1 MIYPIT
7 VYGHPVLRK
16 ETNDI
21 EKDYP
26 NLNQLL
32 EDMFKT
38 MYNAD
43 GVGLAAPQIG
53 LPIRI
58 FVIDLT
64 ILEDRDPIFKGF
76 KKAFINPVIV
86 ERSKET
92 VSQEEGCL
100 SLPGINESVSRPVK
114 IRIRYLNEKLEEC
127 EEEYGDYFARV
138 IQHEYDHLEGKLF
151 IDHVSPIRRQ
161 MNKGKLNGMLK
172 GKANCHYKVR
182 YSDK

>member
-16 ETNDI
+16 ETKEI

-26 NLNQLL
+26 NLGQLL
-32 EDMFKT
+32 DDMFKT
-38 MYNAD
+38 MYNAE

-53 LPIRI
+53 LPIRV
-58 FVIDLT
+58 FVVDLSV
-64 ILEDRDPIFKGF
+64 LEDKDPIYNGF

-92 VSQEEGCL
+92 VSKEEGCL
-100 SLPGINESVSRPVK
+100 SLPGINESVSRPVN
-114 IRIRYLNEKLEEC
+114 IRIRYLNEQLEEC
-127 EEEYGDYFARV
+127 EQEFSDFIARV

-151 IDHVSPIRRQ
+151 IDHISPIRRQ
-161 MNKGKLNGMLK
+161 MNRGKLNGMLK
-172 GKANCHYKVR
+172 GKVNCR
-182 YSDK
+182 YNVKTA

>member
-7 VYGHPVLRK
+7 IYGHPVLRK
-16 ETNDI
+16 ETAEI

-26 NLNQLL
+26 DLSQLL

-38 MYNAD
+38 MHNAD

-53 LPIRI
+53 LPIRV
-58 FVIDLT
+58 FVVDLSA
-64 ILEDRDPIFKGF
+64 LEDKDLVYNGF

-92 VSQEEGCL
+92 ASKEEGCL
-100 SLPGINESVSRPVK
+100 SLPGVNESVSRPVK
-114 IRIRYLNEKLEEC
+114 VRIRYLNEQLEEC
-127 EEEYGDYFARV
+127 EEEFSDFIARV

-151 IDHVSPIRRQ
+151 IDHISPIRRQ
-161 MNKGKLNGMLK
+161 MNKGKLNGMVK
-172 GKANCHYKVR
+172 GKVNCRYKV
-182 YSDK
+182 KTV

>member
-16 ETNDI
+16 ETTTI

-26 NLNQLL
+26 NLDQLL
-32 EDMFKT
+32 DDMFKT

-53 LPIRI
+53 LPIRV
-58 FVIDLT
+58 FVIDLSV
-64 ILEDRDPIFKGF
+64 LEEKDTMYKGF
-76 KKAFINPVIV
+76 KKAFINPEIV
-86 ERSKET
+86 ERSEKT

-100 SLPGINESVSRPVK
+100 SLPGINESVSRPEK
-114 IRIRYLNEKLEEC
+114 IRIRYLNDKLEEL
-127 EEEYGDYFARV
+127 EEEFSNYVARV

-151 IDHVSPIRRQ
+151 IDHISPIRRQ
-161 MNKGKLNGMLK
+161 MNRGKLNGMLK
-172 GKANCHYKVR
+172 GKVNCR
-182 YSDK
+182 YNVKTV